1 MKAFRGRIICV
12 SMIGSSDILR
22 YPERGTYEGFSRS
35 YHMCLDDRLIC
46 PRTHINTQT
55 HTFFFADGRCGI
67 LHGLALGLSGT
78 TLPEAEHTNEITP
91 RPRASTHAKSPRPHP
106 RRTSTHVR
114 APSSITFVRHRTQG
128 TARRYQY
135 RSQAVSQDEKRF
147 NYLISEGHRGGCW
160 LCVAG
165 VNYRPHGVRRV
176 PLRLAGVGSTTTLPP
191 QRGPSE
197 ISLRR
202 SNYFQTP
209 PL

>member
-1 MKAFRGRIICV
+1 MKQRRRSQRTTKSCHLTPIVTRWPRVTFCVTPRGAHMKAFRGRIICV

-106 RRTSTHVR
+106 RRTSTHARTKFDHVCP
-114 APSSITFVRHRTQG
+114 APHPGHRTQIPVPESG
-128 TARRYQY
+128 
-135 RSQAVSQDEKRF
+135 SQPGRKKV
-147 NYLISEGHRGGCW
+147 
-160 LCVAG
+160 
-165 VNYRPHGVRRV
+165 
-176 PLRLAGVGSTTTLPP
+176 
-191 QRGPSE
+191 
-197 ISLRR
+197 
-202 SNYFQTP
+202 
-209 PL
+209 